1 MKNMENLKKQ
11 DNFETEVD
19 EQLSKSIKSLIG
31 KTDDFLSLS
40 KGTQEAFKDMEI
52 AIGLKGNPI
61 KLGNKSLTT
70 ADEVFAALKDGSLTS
85 SKELGRVEKGLLKSV
100 NTDPSLRRNIAVEFA
115 KDKNVLDE
123 LVKMNRTETSEIS
136 SYLKSKDYADDSI
149 KEIISQ
155 MKRNGNI
162 DEKGLFVRTP
172 KGTKNVV
179 KKGKNNKIPNALYAR
194 SKELLDKIT
203 SKRMTWKQILAWGAG
218 LGIGATALW
227 LFIKE
232 NSDVTPEGTPSVEP
246 SPNES
251 DWGPCFTEMLKF
263 NEGRIVKTP
272 NGQTVILMP
281 SSDEY
286 PGGLVYYSNNRVMNK
301 KTKEMGTWSCD
312 GSKLTV
318 NESIGDVVSRV
329 LRESLLSEQKVSDS
343 QMSEY
348 VDDAVD
354 DLDGYVAEYNLENL
368 KNILLK
374 LKGKTYNGKD
384 ATKEFLRYYSEDERG
399 DSFISDVKS
408 VGTANLSIK
417 AKNLKPEIIKLA
429 SSTSTVKKPV
439 TGKSNLTIKWDKTK
453 ETTPI
458 KTGDSNKD
466 KKGKYGIFHDCE
478 GKDFP
483 LEFGCKS
490 SKVKEIQKCLGVTVD
505 GKLGK
510 FTKKAMEDF
519 KHDTSK
525 GLTKDIYDNILNNCG
540 GKERPSVEKLKMLDL
555 VPGTTV
561 TGSTPTNIELNVKS
575 DGSKTTK
582 TGEQVY
588 GELVNSGLLKK
599 DILGR
604 LKLKEKNNLDKPIDV
619 PSVEIE
625 KLNDYLKTLGYKLL
639 KEKDKSY
646 GDKLVW
652 IKNRN
657 KEKK

>member
-40 KGTQEAFKDMEI
+40 KGTQQAFKDMEI

-115 KDKNVLDE
+115 KDKSVLDE
-123 LVKMNRTETSEIS
+123 LVKMNRTKTSEIS
-136 SYLKSKDYADDSI
+136 SYLKDKGYADDSI
-149 KEIISQ
+149 KEIVSQ
-155 MKRNGNI
+155 MKKNGNI
-162 DEKGLFVRTP
+162 DPKGLFVRTP

-179 KKGKNNKIPNALYAR
+179 KKGKNSKIPNALYAR
-194 SKELLDKIT
+194 SKELLDKIR
-203 SKRMTWKQILAWGAG
+203 SKKMTWKQILAWGAG

-246 SPNES
+246 TPSES

-272 NGQTVILMP
+272 SGQTAILMP

-301 KTKEMGTWSCD
+301 KTKEMGTWSCT
-312 GSKLTV
+312 GSKLSV
-318 NESIGDVVSRV
+318 NESVGNVVSRV
-329 LRESLLSEQKVSDS
+329 LRER
-343 QMSEY
+343 
-348 VDDAVD
+348 
-354 DLDGYVAEYNLENL
+354 
-368 KNILLK
+368 LLK
-374 LKGKTYNGKD
+374 EQSDDEVDNDAEEMVDLLDFPVSGSDLQGALKKLQKYSKSPRGKD
-384 ATKEFLRYYSEDERG
+384 FLQAYKDTGLGSG
-399 DSFISDVKS
+399 DLKKTLSFV
-408 VGTANLSIK
+408 VTTQ
-417 AKNLKPEIIKLA
+417 A
-429 SSTSTVKKPV
+429 SSARTKRTMLNLISQIESGVIAPDNTKT

-453 ETTPI
+453 KTTPI
-458 KTGDSNKD
+458 KTGDGEKD
-466 KKGKYGIFHDCE
+466 KKGKYGLFHDCE

-490 SKVKEIQKCLGVTVD
+490 SKVKEIQKCLGVTDD

-540 GKERPSVEKLKMLDL
+540 GKEKPSVEKLKMLDL
-555 VPGTTV
+555 APTTTV
-561 TGSTPTNIELNVKS
+561 TGSTPTNIELNIKS

-588 GELVNSGLLKK
+588 EELVKSGLLRK
-599 DILGR
+599 DLLGR
-604 LKLKEKNNLDKPIDV
+604 IKLKEKNNLDEPIDV
-619 PSVEIE
+619 PSAEVE
-625 KLNDYLKTLGYKLL
+625 KLNDYMITLGYRLL

-652 IKNRN
+652 IKDRNRE
-657 KEKK
+657 EK